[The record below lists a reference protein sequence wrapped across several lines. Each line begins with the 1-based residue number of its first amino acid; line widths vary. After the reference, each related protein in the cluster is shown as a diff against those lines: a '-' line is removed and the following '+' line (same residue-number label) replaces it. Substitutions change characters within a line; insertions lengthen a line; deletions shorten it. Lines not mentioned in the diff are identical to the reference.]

1 MTKRHLPA
9 ALLYVLLA
17 SAAAHGQTV
26 YKCKDAKGQT
36 SFQHQ
41 PCDGEGR
48 GAIDVKPANVVDG
61 EPKGDRALRAEATRN
76 AAVRSAQARGELSP
90 HMNYDE
96 ILGTIRGPGGPVSV
110 GGNTAGSARANK
122 YAPVLVP
129 CYSDLE
135 IRNATMDASS
145 VTKSPEQKRQAR
157 IRERVMRNCYK

>member
-1 MTKRHLPA
+1 MRLLITL
-9 ALLYVLLA
+9 ALLA
-17 SAAAHGQTV
+17 CAHQAEAQTV

-48 GAIDVKPANVVDG
+48 GAIDVTPANVVDG
-61 EPKGDRALRAEATRN
+61 RPQGDRGTRAEA
-76 AAVRSAQARGELSP
+76 VRKAEVRAAQARGELSP
-90 HMNYDE
+90 HMTYSE
-96 ILGTIRGPGGPVSV
+96 AITTLRGPAGPVSV
-110 GGNTAGSARANK
+110 GGSSVSSSRSNK

-135 IRNATMDASS
+135 IRNATLDASS
-145 VTKSPEQKRQAR
+145 VTKSEDQKRQAR